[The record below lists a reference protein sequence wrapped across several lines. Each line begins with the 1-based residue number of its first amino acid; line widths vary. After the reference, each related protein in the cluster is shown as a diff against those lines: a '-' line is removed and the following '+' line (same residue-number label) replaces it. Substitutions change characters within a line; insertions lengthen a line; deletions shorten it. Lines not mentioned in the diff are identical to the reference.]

1 MAKIYAI
8 ANHKGGVGK
17 TTTALNLSASLCLN
31 GKKVLLVDIDPQGNT
46 TKGVGIDKDMV
57 VNSVSDL
64 LLNKK
69 EVRDCMIPTQF
80 DNLYLIPAT
89 LELASVDFDLATS
102 DNTKQLRLKQHL
114 DTIKNKFDYIIID
127 CPPSLGLLNIN
138 ALIACDGVIIPV
150 QSEYYALD
158 GLILLLSSVSIN
170 VTELPSSNPASPVK
184 LSTLTANV
192 ESAVLFEIIILSLNP
207 FDKSALNIT
216 SASPVKF
223 SVFKL

>member
-1 MAKIYAI
+1 
-8 ANHKGGVGK
+8 
-17 TTTALNLSASLCLN
+17 
-31 GKKVLLVDIDPQGNT
+31 
-46 TKGVGIDKDMV
+46 
-57 VNSVSDL
+57 
-64 LLNKK
+64 
-69 EVRDCMIPTQF
+69 MIPTQF

-158 GLILLLSSVSIN
+158 GLILLLSTIRKYNHHSIKN
-170 VTELPSSNPASPVK
+170 Y
-184 LSTLTANV
+184 
-192 ESAVLFEIIILSLNP
+192 ILKA
-207 FDKSALNIT
+207 F
-216 SASPVKF
+216 
-223 SVFKL
+223 